1 MTRSND
7 AAVRE
12 AAIDPTRSFLVQA
25 PAGSGKTELLI
36 QRYLRLLG
44 CVDEPEQVLAITFTR
59 KAAAEMRTRVLLAL
73 DDARAQSGPLAAHRL
88 TTRRLAE
95 AAMQRDAE
103 RSWGI
108 AADPNRLRI
117 QTLDS
122 FNTDLAMRLPLLAGG
137 IGSTDIV
144 DDASTLYAE
153 AARCAVETIWRGSR
167 PDADLALVFAEL
179 DYSVRFIEELVA
191 DLLASREQWI
201 YWLFDADALSTGA
214 ETFFE
219 RLERRKVDQ
228 IETLMRDGERG
239 QLFGFVRHAHA
250 NGNEGIRAATAGIMT
265 DDPCRQWR
273 AAANLVLVKDGLW
286 RRQLSVREGFGPAHK
301 LEKEAFAELIAGL
314 SENAALQHALIGLR
328 KLPENSRATDDQR
341 LLAAV
346 ASLLRRALAE
356 LSVLFAEQR
365 VADFT
370 ELGLTAQRALGQVD
384 APSELLLALDRRL
397 QHILVDEFQDTS
409 ATQFRLLSMLT
420 EGWQRGDG
428 RTLFLVGDPMQSI
441 YRFRNADM
449 SLFIGARRFGVGSV
463 RLEMLHL
470 SANFRSAPII
480 VDWVNETFGRCFP
493 RDDDLVA
500 GLAAFHPSNPTR
512 AAESDDR
519 VQCHALDSAEL
530 ADEHAEVLKTIAAER
545 SRHAD
550 SSIAILVRSRGHLA
564 GFQALLRAHGW
575 QARAVEIDA
584 PHTAQLTQDLIG
596 LARALTHV
604 GDRLAW
610 LALLRAPWCGLT
622 WSELEILV
630 GDDERCSV
638 WEWMHDAERLEGL
651 DTVSRARL
659 LGLRSEIARAFER
672 RAHLPFVAWLYET
685 WRRIDGPAALVDG
698 PGNTELET
706 VLAIFQRAIEDEDVA
721 DVADLERF
729 FTRPV
734 READSHAGSID
745 IMTIHRAKGL
755 EFDCV
760 ILPGLAR
767 RPRPGK
773 RRLIEWLETYDDH
786 GQRERIV
793 APLQKS
799 ESEAAAWI
807 RARAREHDLAE
818 TARLMYVATTR
829 ARQRLH
835 LVWGLQESGP
845 PAASL
850 LAPVW
855 ASVGRTHAAEK
866 PEPV

>member
-1 MTRSND
+1 
-7 AAVRE
+7 
-12 AAIDPTRSFLVQA
+12 
-25 PAGSGKTELLI
+25 
-36 QRYLRLLG
+36 
-44 CVDEPEQVLAITFTR
+44 
-59 KAAAEMRTRVLLAL
+59 
-73 DDARAQSGPLAAHRL
+73 
-88 TTRRLAE
+88 
-95 AAMQRDAE
+95 
-103 RSWGI
+103 
-108 AADPNRLRI
+108 
-117 QTLDS
+117 
-122 FNTDLAMRLPLLAGG
+122 
-137 IGSTDIV
+137 
-144 DDASTLYAE
+144 
-153 AARCAVETIWRGSR
+153 
-167 PDADLALVFAEL
+167 
-179 DYSVRFIEELVA
+179 
-191 DLLASREQWI
+191 
-201 YWLFDADALSTGA
+201 
-214 ETFFE
+214 
-219 RLERRKVDQ
+219 
-228 IETLMRDGERG
+228 
-239 QLFGFVRHAHA
+239 
-250 NGNEGIRAATAGIMT
+250 
-265 DDPCRQWR
+265 
-273 AAANLVLVKDGLW
+273 
-286 RRQLSVREGFGPAHK
+286 
-301 LEKEAFAELIAGL
+301 
-314 SENAALQHALIGLR
+314 
-328 KLPENSRATDDQR
+328 
-341 LLAAV
+341 
-346 ASLLRRALAE
+346 
-356 LSVLFAEQR
+356 
-365 VADFT
+365 
-370 ELGLTAQRALGQVD
+370 
-384 APSELLLALDRRL
+384 
-397 QHILVDEFQDTS
+397 
-409 ATQFRLLSMLT
+409 MLT

-512 AAESDDR
+512 ASENDDR

-530 ADEHAEVLKTIAAER
+530 ADEHAEVLKTITAER

-630 GDDERCSV
+630 GQDERSTV
-638 WEWMHDAERLEGL
+638 WESMHDTERLERL
-651 DTVSRARL
+651 ESVSRARL
-659 LGLRSEIARAFER
+659 LGLRSEITRAFER
-672 RAHLPFVAWLYET
+672 RAHLPFVEWLYET
-685 WRRIDGPAALVDG
+685 WRRIDGPAALIDG

-706 VLAIFQRAIEDEDVA
+706 VLAIFHRAIEDEDVA

-729 FTRPV
+729 FTSPV
-734 READSHAGSID
+734 READSRAGSID

-793 APLQKS
+793 APLQKR
-799 ESEAAAWI
+799 ESETAAWI
-807 RARAREHDLAE
+807 RARTREHDLAE

-835 LVWGLQESGP
+835 LVWGLQESRP

-855 ASVGRTHAAEK
+855 GSVGRTRAVEK
-866 PEPV
+866 PEPVSESASSLRIPLRRLSRGLPVSALQPPEADTQRSASETGSYGWTSSTAAHVGTVVHEWLQSMCETTARVWDEARIDAGETSVRAHLELLGVPRRELQHATDLVQQALRGVLHDPRGRWIIGERDEARSELMVSSAAGNQIVHYRLDRTFVEDGVRWIIDYKTASCDDGDIDAFLTSELVRHRPQLERYAAAMGQLDPRPIRLGLYFPMLPAFCDWPAPGARA